1 MRKTSFEA
9 EMQKATV
16 IANTESGLMPTVP
29 MSLQWLLRGI
39 IYEQFCRKLMD
50 VSHRKIHG
58 LHINW
63 NRHSINT
70 CMIVDIILKSQRIE
84 K

>member
-50 VSHRKIHG
+50 VSHR
-58 LHINW
+58 
-63 NRHSINT
+63 
-70 CMIVDIILKSQRIE
+70 
-84 K
+84 